1 MELKVGMYVRN
12 ENGISKYLGLGKD
25 VLTND
30 ESNQFKHYANQHL
43 FDRNIFDVGHD
54 WGDTLS
60 DEEFKNIDKYIEKEP
75 SYDVID
81 LIEIGDY
88 VNGLR
93 INSITEVDENH
104 DVRLVWNLTTYGLR
118 INSITEVDEN
128 HDVRLVRNLTTY
140 GDNDISFS
148 NEEIKSIVTKEQ
160 FESVKYEVE

>member
-81 LIEIGDY
+81 LIEVGDY
-88 VNGLR
+88 VNGRLFH
-93 INSITEVDENH
+93 NE
-104 DVRLVWNLTTYGLR
+104 LVWATNYGW
-118 INSITEVDEN
+118 IGIDE
-128 HDVRLVRNLTTY
+128 L
-140 GDNDISFS
+140 
-148 NEEIKSIVTKEQ
+148 EERDIKSIVTKEQ
-160 FESVKYEVE
+160 FASVKYEVE

>member
-1 MELKVGMYVRN
+1 MELKEGMYVRN

-81 LIEIGDY
+81 LIEVGDY
-88 VNGLR
+88 VNGRLFH
-93 INSITEVDENH
+93 NE
-104 DVRLVWNLTTYGLR
+104 LVWATNYGW
-118 INSITEVDEN
+118 IGIDE
-128 HDVRLVRNLTTY
+128 L
-140 GDNDISFS
+140 
-148 NEEIKSIVTKEQ
+148 EERDIKSIVTKEQ
-160 FESVKYEVE
+160 FDSVKYEVE

>member
-25 VLTND
+25 VLTNN
-30 ESNQFKHYANQHL
+30 ESNQFKYYANQHL

-81 LIEIGDY
+81 LIEVGDY
-88 VNGLR
+88 VNGYKVVR
-93 INSITEVDENH
+93 IFTNVFNNQK
-104 DVRLVWNLTTYGLR
+104 VLVCSQNEKEEDFDY
-118 INSITEVDEN
+118 SD
-128 HDVRLVRNLTTY
+128 
-140 GDNDISFS
+140 DISDYMSDEFIHIY
-148 NEEIKSIVTKEQ
+148 NEDIKSIVTKEQ
-160 FESVKYEVE
+160 FNSVKYEVE

>member
-1 MELKVGMYVRN
+1 MELKEGMYVRN

-81 LIEIGDY
+81 LIEVGDY
-88 VNGLR
+88 VNGYR
-93 INSITEVDENH
+93 VD
-104 DVRLVWNLTTYGLR
+104 L
-118 INSITEVDEN
+118 IDEIDGRKYLDL
-128 HDVRLVRNLTTY
+128 HYVECEWRYT
-140 GDNDISFS
+140 F
-148 NEEIKSIVTKEQ
+148 NEDIKSIVTKEQ
-160 FESVKYEVE
+160 FNSVKYEVE

>member
-1 MELKVGMYVRN
+1 MELKEGMYVRN

-81 LIEIGDY
+81 LIEVGDY
-88 VNGLR
+88 VNGYR
-93 INSITEVDENH
+93 VYSGGENH
-104 DVRLVWNLTTYGLR
+104 FDYILTWDEERDYYMKIELP
-118 INSITEVDEN
+118 SVD
-128 HDVRLVRNLTTY
+128 
-140 GDNDISFS
+140 
-148 NEEIKSIVTKEQ
+148 IKSIVTKEQ
-160 FESVKYEVE
+160 FAFVKYEVE

>member
-81 LIEIGDY
+81 LIEVGDY
-88 VNGLR
+88 VNGRLFH
-93 INSITEVDENH
+93 NE
-104 DVRLVWNLTTYGLR
+104 LVWATNYGW
-118 INSITEVDEN
+118 IGIDE
-128 HDVRLVRNLTTY
+128 L
-140 GDNDISFS
+140 
-148 NEEIKSIVTKEQ
+148 EERDIKSIVTKEQ
-160 FESVKYEVE
+160 FASVKYEVK

>member
-81 LIEIGDY
+81 LIEVGDY
-88 VNGLR
+88 VNGRLFH
-93 INSITEVDENH
+93 NE
-104 DVRLVWNLTTYGLR
+104 LVWATNYGW
-118 INSITEVDEN
+118 IGIDE
-128 HDVRLVRNLTTY
+128 L
-140 GDNDISFS
+140 
-148 NEEIKSIVTKEQ
+148 EERDIKSIVTKEQ
-160 FESVKYEVE
+160 FASLKYEVE